1 MTTAEVRGG
10 IEPPGRVVLVATALL
25 TVAMAVF
32 SDLAA
37 GEPPLH
43 VVTLG
48 AVVAVI
54 AGVRVHL
61 GGRHR
66 GMLQFV
72 CAGVGAQPVLHAA
85 VKLVPHGPLSHGHG
99 SEIGRA
105 DLAVTLTQILLV
117 VVVVAAI
124 CLAEQLVVA
133 VGGVVRACWL
143 RLMLRRPHPAPGVV
157 RRRPAPAPARPRRLL
172 GRGTTVKRGP
182 PRRIV
187 AA

>member
-1 MTTAEVRGG
+1 MTTAEARGG
-10 IEPPGRVVLVATALL
+10 IGSPGRVVLVVTAVL
-25 TVAMAVF
+25 TVAIAVF
-32 SDLAA
+32 SDLVA

-48 AVVAVI
+48 AVVAVV
-54 AGVRVHL
+54 AGVRVQL

-66 GMLQFV
+66 GLLQFV
-72 CAGVGAQPVLHAA
+72 CAGVAAQPVLHAA
-85 VKLVPHGPLSHGHG
+85 VKLVPHGPLRHGHG
-99 SEIGRA
+99 NEIGRA
-105 DLAVTLTQILLV
+105 DLAVTITQVVLV

-157 RRRPAPAPARPRRLL
+157 RRRPASAPARPRRLL

-182 PRRIV
+182 PRRTV

>member
-1 MTTAEVRGG
+1 MTTTGARHEIGS
-10 IEPPGRVVLVATALL
+10 PGRVVLVATAVL
-25 TVAMAVF
+25 TVAIAVF
-32 SDLAA
+32 SDLVA

-48 AVVAVI
+48 AVVAVV

-66 GMLQFV
+66 GLLQFV
-72 CAGVGAQPVLHAA
+72 CAGVAAQPVLHAA
-85 VKLVPHGPLSHGHG
+85 VKLVPHGPLRHGHG

-105 DLAVTLTQILLV
+105 DLAVTITQVVLV
-117 VVVVAAI
+117 VAVVAAI

-157 RRRPAPAPARPRRLL
+157 RRRPASAPARPRRLL

-182 PRRIV
+182 PRRTV